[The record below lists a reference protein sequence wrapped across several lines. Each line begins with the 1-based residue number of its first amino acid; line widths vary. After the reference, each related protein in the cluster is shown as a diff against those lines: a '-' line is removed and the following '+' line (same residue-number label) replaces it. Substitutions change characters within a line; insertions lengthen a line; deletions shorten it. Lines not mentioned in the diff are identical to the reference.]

1 MTLQDMICVI
11 ELIDTNNDFQDIMK
25 SLMGNS
31 MNSDTIAARF
41 DKVYRLVRNNI
52 YEGFDLKNDSVY
64 DKVMNIVNNSSL
76 LAEQRA
82 KYVLYGEL

>member
-1 MTLQDMICVI
+1 MTLQDMTCVI

-31 MNSDTIAARF
+31 MNPDTIAARF

-52 YEGFDLKNDSVY
+52 HESFDMKKDSVY
-64 DKVMNIVNNSSL
+64 DMVMNIVNNSSL
-76 LAEQRA
+76 SAEQRA
-82 KYVLYGEL
+82 KYVLYGKL

>member
-1 MTLQDMICVI
+1 MTLKDMTCVI

-31 MNSDTIAARF
+31 MNPDTIAARF

-52 YEGFDLKNDSVY
+52 HESFDMNKDSVY
-64 DKVMNIVNNSSL
+64 DKVMDIVNDSSL
-76 LAEQRA
+76 PVEQRA
-82 KYVLYGEL
+82 KYVLYGEI